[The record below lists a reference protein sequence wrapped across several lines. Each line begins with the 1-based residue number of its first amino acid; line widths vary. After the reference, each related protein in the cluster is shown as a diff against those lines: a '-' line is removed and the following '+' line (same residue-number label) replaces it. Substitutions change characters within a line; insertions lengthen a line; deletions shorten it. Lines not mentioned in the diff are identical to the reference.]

1 MRVPTGKQF
10 LSGYLLQSTSLRKN
24 ALLHSGKSSDE
35 LFTGA
40 VQRLFGVLV
49 QRGGDTDS
57 SKEHI
62 AQFLVDVRVVPHSLA
77 QFLRFFC

>member
-1 MRVPTGKQF
+1 MLCSIAVNRLMNF
-10 LSGYLLQSTSLRKN
+10 
-24 ALLHSGKSSDE
+24 
-35 LFTGA
+35 FTGA